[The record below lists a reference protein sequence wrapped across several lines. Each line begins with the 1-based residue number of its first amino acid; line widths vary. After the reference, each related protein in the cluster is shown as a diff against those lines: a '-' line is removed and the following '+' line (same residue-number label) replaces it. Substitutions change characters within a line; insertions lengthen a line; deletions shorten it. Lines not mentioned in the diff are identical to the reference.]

1 MWELIRANQRKS
13 IVLFMLMGSILIAL
27 GYFVGETYFPGQGGA
42 PGAMLAVA
50 IWVVW
55 SAVAYWGGDSILLGL
70 SRAREV
76 THDVHPQ
83 LFNVV
88 EEMKIAANL
97 PVMPKIYIIDD
108 ESPNAFAT
116 GTRPDKCAVA
126 ITSGLLNRLNRYE
139 LQGVIAHEMS
149 HLMNRDVLF
158 VTFAGIML
166 GTVVMISDFFLRSL
180 WFGGGRS
187 RSRRSGKSG
196 GGGGGALVIVAIAL
210 AILAPLLTQLF
221 YFALSRKREYLA
233 DASAVRLTRY
243 PEGLASALEKISVP
257 GPALLNVN
265 RVTAP
270 MYIVNPLKKAKASS
284 SNWFSTHPPSGQRV
298 KILRNMMH
306 GAGYINYQTAFKIVT
321 GKDVIPGS
329 ALKDKAPVGLFKP
342 AEQTA
347 AATTATK
354 AQKRDVGDLVRAV
367 NGYIFLTCLCGLK
380 LKLPPTFKNPHLNC
394 PRCKREIEVPLAK
407 LAAIATAV
415 SKGTEISQKKEEFV
429 KETTAP
435 SPPSSA
441 DQGPLV
447 YTRKGSGWESVACSC
462 GNHLTLSPHFVGQQM
477 SCRKCGRQVI
487 VK

>member
-13 IVLFMLMGSILIAL
+13 IVLFMLMGAILVAL
-27 GYFVGETYFPGQGGA
+27 GFFVGETYFPGQGGA
-42 PGAMLAVA
+42 AGALVAVA
-50 IWVVW
+50 IWVIW
-55 SAVAYWGGDSILLGL
+55 SGVAYWGGDSILLGL
-70 SRAREV
+70 SRAQEV

-97 PVMPKIYIIDD
+97 PAMPKIYIIDD

-126 ITSGLLNRLNRYE
+126 ITSGLLNRLNRHE

-166 GTVVMISDFFLRSL
+166 GTIVLISDFFLRSL

-187 RSRRSGKSG
+187 RSRRSGKDS
-196 GGGGGALVIVAIAL
+196 GGGGGALIIIALVL

-221 YFALSRKREYLA
+221 YFALSRKREFLA

-257 GPALLNVN
+257 GTALLNAN

-270 MYIVNPLKKAKASS
+270 MYIVNPLRKATGSS
-284 SNWFSTHPPSGQRV
+284 SNWFSTHPPSDQRIKV
-298 KILRNMMH
+298 LRNMMH
-306 GAGYINYQTAFKIVT
+306 GASYVNYQTAFKMVT

-329 ALKDKAPVGLFKP
+329 ALKDKTPVGLFTP
-342 AEQTA
+342 VEQVGA
-347 AATTATK
+347 PVTK

-367 NGYIFLTCLCGLK
+367 NGYVFLTCLCGLK
-380 LKLPPTFKNPHLNC
+380 LKLPPTFKQSHLNC
-394 PRCKREIEVPLAK
+394 PRCKRNIEVPLAK

-415 SKGTEISQKKEEFV
+415 SKGSEISQQKEQFV
-429 KETTAP
+429 KEATMPPPPAP
-435 SPPSSA
+435 A
-441 DQGPLV
+441 DQSPLV

-462 GNHLTLSPHFVGQQM
+462 GNHLTLSPHFVGQHM
-477 SCRKCGRQVI
+477 NCRKCGRQII

>member
-13 IVLFMLMGSILIAL
+13 IVLFIVMGCILVAL
-27 GYFVGETYFPGQGGA
+27 GFFVGETYFPGQGGVH
-42 PGAMLAVA
+42 GAILAVA

-55 SAVAYWGGDSILLGL
+55 SAVAYLGGDSILLSM

-97 PVMPKIYIIDD
+97 PAMPKIYIIDD

-116 GTRPDKCAVA
+116 GTRPDRCAVA
-126 ITSGLLNRLNRYE
+126 ITSGLLKRLDRYE

-180 WFGGGRS
+180 WFGGGSRS
-187 RSRRSGKSG
+187 RSRRSGKSE
-196 GGGGGALVIVAIAL
+196 GGGGALIIVAVAL

-221 YFALSRKREYLA
+221 YFALSRKREFLA

-257 GPALLNVN
+257 GPALLNVT

-270 MYIVNPLKKAKASS
+270 MFIINPLNKGQSS
-284 SNWFSTHPPSGQRV
+284 STNWFSTHPPIDQRV
-298 KILRNMMH
+298 KVLRNMIH
-306 GAGYINYQTAFKIVT
+306 GAGYVNYQTAFKVIT

-329 ALKDKAPVGLFKP
+329 ALKDKTPIGLFKP
-342 AEQTA
+342 VGETGT
-347 AATTATK
+347 ATTGVK
-354 AQKRDVGDLVRAV
+354 EQKRDIGDLVRAV

-380 LKLPPTFKNPHLNC
+380 FKLPPGFDKPHFDC
-394 PRCKREIEVPLAK
+394 PRCKRSIEVPLAK

-415 SKGTEISQKKEEFV
+415 SKGSEISQKKEEFV
-429 KETTAP
+429 KEATSQPAAG
-435 SPPSSA
+435 SA

-447 YTRKGSGWESVACSC
+447 YTRKGFGWESVACSC
-462 GNHLTLSPHFVGQQM
+462 GNYLTLSPHFVGKYMQ
-477 SCRKCGRQVI
+477 CRKCGRQII